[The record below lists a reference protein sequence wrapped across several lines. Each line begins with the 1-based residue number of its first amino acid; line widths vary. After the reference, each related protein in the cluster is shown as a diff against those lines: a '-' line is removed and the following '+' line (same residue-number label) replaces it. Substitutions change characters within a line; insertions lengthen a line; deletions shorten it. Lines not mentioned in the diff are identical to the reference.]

1 MNDIENSGGTV
12 RQYRPL
18 IYVCSDVDEGGAER
32 TEEFCRFALKK
43 GQIPLASDLLFSRLM
58 PGTAEE
64 DRELR
69 SFMDIVLMG
78 KCEEVWVLTDSFSR
92 EMRTQIGKAVKRR
105 QKVRYFNSR
114 FEEVF
119 PG

>member
-1 MNDIENSGGTV
+1 MNDIENSGGAI
-12 RQYRPL
+12 RPYRPL
-18 IYVCSDVDEGGAER
+18 IYVCSDVDAGGEER

-58 PGTAEE
+58 PGKAEK
-64 DRELR
+64 DLELR
-69 SFMDIVLMG
+69 SFMNVVLMG
-78 KCEEVWVLTDSFSR
+78 KCQEVWVLTDSFSR
-92 EMRTQIGKAVKRR
+92 QMRTQIDKAVKRR